1 MRTIKVKIL
10 EQGPHIEAVKKELKL
25 NRRNV
30 IFANGCFDLI
40 HAGHV
45 KYLEEARLLGDVLI
59 VGVNDD
65 LSVRTLKGDQRP
77 IMQLRD
83 RMTVLA
89 ALECVDYVYPMN
101 STTNCDLMRLV
112 EPNVWTKGGD
122 YTIAQ
127 LDQGEKDVALEL
139 GIKVVILPLTPL
151 LSTSAL
157 IDRIKG

>member
-1 MRTIKVKIL
+1 
-10 EQGPHIEAVKKELKL
+10 
-25 NRRNV
+25 
-30 IFANGCFDLI
+30 
-40 HAGHV
+40 
-45 KYLEEARLLGDVLI
+45 VLI